1 MPVLNWSC
9 YFFAPSVSAE
19 GCSRVWFILMARDF
33 VVICN
38 LHFFSDSLYPFV
50 LLPLLAINLR
60 GVFKKSMFEFSIY
73 IEFFKMRDSKLNDF
87 LKWVML
93 IGIEISLSKL
103 MLAEV
108 TVVRNPTTLKKEMPK
123 GFVQSNIII
132 VAIFTLFF

>member
-1 MPVLNWSC
+1 
-9 YFFAPSVSAE
+9 
-19 GCSRVWFILMARDF
+19 
-33 VVICN
+33 
-38 LHFFSDSLYPFV
+38 
-50 LLPLLAINLR
+50 
-60 GVFKKSMFEFSIY
+60 
-73 IEFFKMRDSKLNDF
+73 MRDSKLNDF

>member
-1 MPVLNWSC
+1 MPILNWSC

-19 GCSRVWFILMARDF
+19 GCSRVWFILMAGDF

-50 LLPLLAINLR
+50 LLPVLAINLR
-60 GVFKKSMFEFSIY
+60 RVFKKNLCLSFLFIPNLKKWKIQNY
-73 IEFFKMRDSKLNDF
+73 F
-87 LKWVML
+87 LKQVML

-132 VAIFTLFF
+132 VTLFTLFF

>member
-1 MPVLNWSC
+1 
-9 YFFAPSVSAE
+9 
-19 GCSRVWFILMARDF
+19 
-33 VVICN
+33 
-38 LHFFSDSLYPFV
+38 
-50 LLPLLAINLR
+50 
-60 GVFKKSMFEFSIY
+60 MFEFSIY